1 MNKQELIEELECL
14 EVSTDSVDY
23 LKGADYANER
33 AINLA
38 KQLDEPIKVV
48 VPKFVAEWLD
58 KHKYSTDII
67 DLFLSV
73 EYATDSDGF
82 VAEKW
87 DYSGKFYDWLSNSA
101 DIQFTLCD
109 AMRYGYE
116 VEKEQL
122 YWAVRGVT
130 DYFRCDEKIIVFK
143 KEEEALEVANLIGIN
158 TEVKKMDS
166 IDCSECISIEEL
178 RNENEEP
185 LFYVALPKIGD
196 TEFCYLWTDTDG
208 AVYTQGN
215 KGLCI
220 GRLKHTEQ
228 EIKAIDERYWPFAV
242 KVDGE

>member
-23 LKGADYANER
+23 LKGADYVNER

-38 KQLDEPIKVV
+38 KQLEEPIKVV

-82 VAEKW
+82 IAEKW
-87 DYSGKFYDWLSNSA
+87 DYSGEFYDWLNNSA
-101 DIQFTLCD
+101 DVQFTLCD

-116 VEKEQL
+116 VMKEPL
-122 YWAVRGVT
+122 YYVKLPEIGYMRFGYR
-130 DYFRCDEKIIVFK
+130 YFYSEDV
-143 KEEEALEVANLIGIN
+143 EEA
-158 TEVKKMDS
+158 KK
-166 IDCSECISIEEL
+166 
-178 RNENEEP
+178 
-185 LFYVALPKIGD
+185 Y
-196 TEFCYLWTDTDG
+196 
-208 AVYTQGN
+208 
-215 KGLCI
+215 
-220 GRLKHTEQ
+220 TEQ

-242 KVDGE
+242 KVEGE